1 MAVAGLTNLK
11 YCGCR
16 CQLAQAV
23 QEKEALAREDKKA
36 ADALRHQV
44 ESMESARK
52 RDQSTMQEIEA
63 QNDSFQKQGGVRDQG
78 LGVRD

>member
-1 MAVAGLTNLK
+1 MTNLG

-16 CQLAQAV
+16 RQLAQAV

-44 ESMESARK
+44 ESLESARK